1 VANGN
6 SYIVGRFSAPMSLGA
21 ATNKDLRCADLRMAA
36 PASNSIHRSYCEPVF
51 ASPICRGNVT
61 RCGKL

>member
-1 VANGN
+1 
-6 SYIVGRFSAPMSLGA
+6 LGA

-51 ASPICRGNVT
+51 TSPICRGNVT